1 MSSHRSVAPALAAAA
16 CLALFAMTSAPALA
30 QSDSPYELPPQ
41 LPGKDLVP
49 ERLLKSPLH
58 TVAEPVAM
66 DGFLGRFEI
75 DSSFGKFRVAG
86 ANMLAVRVHELAAIK
101 ALGDVDRSAAFQD
114 ALVRSAQV
122 PGQFIANA
130 FTDPNAT
137 VENVASG
144 VGTVLGRIGRLA
156 TTSARAV
163 GDAASDTMSSSAAAP
178 QAVAQPTGEPLPP
191 SFTGDPFGFNK
202 ARREWAKELGIDPYT
217 TNPVL
222 RQQLD
227 SAARATFAGNFAINA
242 TIGLVAAPLQYAA
255 SFDTVVRDSVW
266 NTPVIDLI
274 AQNERKLQAMGI
286 SGRPVRDFF
295 RNRWFTPSL
304 QTALVVALEHLPGV
318 RGRESV
324 VAAATEVRG
333 EARARSLIGAVLLV
347 AQHHKNVAP
356 VKKVRTSGVV
366 VVGEKARGEIV
377 VAADLDYLWWNA
389 DSAAF
394 AARSDVKAKKRTLLV
409 SGAASEKAAQELER
423 ARWDVRT
430 RLRPEPAN

>member
-1 MSSHRSVAPALAAAA
+1 MLKFRSVAPAFAVA
-16 CLALFAMTSAPALA
+16 CFTLSFVAGAPALA
-30 QSDSPYELPPQ
+30 QSNSNTYELPPQ

-49 ERLLKSPLH
+49 ENLLKGPLH
-58 TVAEPVAM
+58 TVGEPIAM
-66 DGFLGRFEI
+66 DGFLGRFDV
-75 DSSFGKFRVAG
+75 DSPFGKFRVVG

-101 ALGDVDRSAAFQD
+101 ALGDVDRSAAFQE

-122 PGQFIANA
+122 PGQFISGA
-130 FTDPNAT
+130 FTDPTAT

-163 GDAASDTMSSSAAAP
+163 GDAASDTVSSSASSAQPA
-178 QAVAQPTGEPLPP
+178 AQPTDEPLPP
-191 SFTGDPFGFNK
+191 AFTGDPFGFNK

-304 QTALVVALEHLPGV
+304 QTALVVALEHLPEV
-318 RGRESV
+318 RGRDSV
-324 VAAATEVRG
+324 IAAATAVRG

-347 AQHHKNVAP
+347 AQHHKTVAP
-356 VKKVRTSGVV
+356 VKKVRASGVV
-366 VVGEKARGEIV
+366 VIGEKSGGDIV

-394 AARSDVKAKKRTLLV
+394 AARSDVKAKRRTLLL
-409 SGAASEKAAQELER
+409 SGAASAKATQELER

-430 RLRPEPAN
+430 RLRPEPAK

>member
-1 MSSHRSVAPALAAAA
+1 MARIHSKTATAVALW
-16 CLALFAMTSAPALA
+16 LALSVVAGTPSFA
-30 QSDSPYELPPQ
+30 QSSGSPYEVPPQ

-49 ERLLKSPLH
+49 ERLLGSPLH

-86 ANMLAVRVHELAAIK
+86 VNMLAVRVHELAAIK
-101 ALGDVDRSAAFQD
+101 ALGDVDRSAAFQE

-122 PGQFIANA
+122 PGQFIASA

-137 VENVASG
+137 VENVAAG
-144 VGTVLGRIGRLA
+144 VGTVFGRIGRLA

-163 GDAASDTMSSSAAAP
+163 GDAASDTMSPNAGAQAP
-178 QAVAQPTGEPLPP
+178 VQATDEPLPP

-222 RQQLD
+222 RRQLD

-324 VAAATEVRG
+324 IAAATAVRG

-347 AQHHKNVAP
+347 AQHHKAVAP
-356 VKKVRTSGVV
+356 VKKVRASGIV
-366 VVGEKARGEIV
+366 VVGEKTRGEIV

-389 DSAAF
+389 DAAAF
-394 AARSDVKAKKRTLLV
+394 AARPDVKARRRTLLL
-409 SGAASEKAAQELER
+409 SGAASQQAAQELER
-423 ARWDVRT
+423 ARWDVRGG
-430 RLRPEPAN
+430 LRPEPAK

>member
-1 MSSHRSVAPALAAAA
+1 MRRSLAHALVAAALAAPFI
-16 CLALFAMTSAPALA
+16 LFAPPGFA
-30 QSDSPYELPPQ
+30 QPGVPYETSPT
-41 LPGKDLVP
+41 LPGSDLVP
-49 ERLLKSPLH
+49 AALLKGPLH
-58 TVAEPVAM
+58 TVAEPVSL
-66 DGFLGRFEI
+66 DVFLGRYEL
-75 DSSFGKFRVAG
+75 DSPFGKFRVAG

-101 ALGDVDRSAAFQD
+101 ALGDVNRTTAFQD

-137 VENVASG
+137 VENVATG
-144 VGTVLGRIGRLA
+144 VGTVLGRVGRLA
-156 TTSARAV
+156 TTGARAV
-163 GDAASDTMSSSAAAP
+163 GDAASDTMASGGASAPRASP
-178 QAVAQPTGEPLPP
+178 PTDEPLPP

-266 NTPVIDLI
+266 NLPVVDLV

-286 SGRPVRDFF
+286 VGRPVRDFF

-304 QTALVVALEHLPGV
+304 QTALVVALEHLPDV

-324 VAAATEVRG
+324 IAAATAVQG

-347 AQHHKNVAP
+347 AQHHRDVAP
-356 VKKVRTSGVV
+356 VKKVRASGVV
-366 VVGEKARGEIV
+366 VIGEKAAGEIV

-389 DSAAF
+389 DAAAF
-394 AARSDVKAKKRTLLV
+394 AARSDVKAKKRALLL
-409 SGAASEKAAQELER
+409 SGAASAVATQELER
-423 ARWDVRT
+423 ANWAVRA
-430 RLRPEPAN
+430 RLRPEPAK